1 MRRSRSEKGFAVVC
15 VALGVCLF
23 AGPADAGERTALTFP
38 SKDGLEITAD
48 LYPAGSDDTG
58 PFIVLFHQA
67 GWSRG
72 EYLEIAPR
80 LNELGFGC
88 LAVDLRSGK
97 GVNGVAN
104 ETASRAAAAG
114 KETRYVDALPDV
126 EAALEYAREHR
137 ARGPVIAW
145 GSSYSA
151 SLVLKVAGDR
161 PALVDGA
168 VAFAPGEYF
177 VEQGKPATWIQSSAA
192 QIRAPVFIT
201 SARRETQ
208 AWSAILEAI
217 PSPKKVAY
225 VPDTAGNH
233 GSRALWS
240 RFDDSE
246 GYWKA
251 VTAFLQT
258 NFSR

>member
-1 MRRSRSEKGFAVVC
+1 MRRSRNERSVASAC
-15 VALGVCLF
+15 LALGVWLL
-23 AGPADAGERTALTFP
+23 AGAADAGERTTLTFP
-38 SKDGLEITAD
+38 SKDRLEITAD
-48 LYPAGSDDTG
+48 LYPGAEAGG

-88 LAVDLRSGK
+88 LAVDQRSGK

-104 ETASRAAAAG
+104 ETARRAAAAG

-126 EAALEYAREHR
+126 EAALEYAREHH
-137 ARGPVIAW
+137 ARGPLIAW

-168 VAFAPGEYF
+168 LAFAPGEYF
-177 VEQGKPATWIQSSAA
+177 VEQGKPATWIRSSAA
-192 QIRAPVFIT
+192 RIQAPVFIT

-240 RFDDSE
+240 RFQDSD

-251 VTAFLQT
+251 VSAFLQT
-258 NFSR
+258 NFAR